1 MKKSLILMGALLLGG
16 CATSWPET
24 AYINPQIIPAN
35 QQYYSGNSITLE
47 GVDRRDAAYVIS
59 VKKREKAPVL
69 VNAYAPLG
77 QVLADKLSEGLRSQG
92 LNVGGI
98 GSTHLQ
104 LEVLQAAV
112 NVEEKTF
119 TYVTK
124 SRVSLKAT
132 ADFQGNRV
140 SKQFNATSSKEGP
153 GEPDMSDL
161 ESTLNQQLGNLLQQ
175 ILADQQLRSY
185 LKGQPG

>member
-1 MKKSLILMGALLLGG
+1 
-16 CATSWPET
+16 
-24 AYINPQIIPAN
+24 
-35 QQYYSGNSITLE
+35 
-47 GVDRRDAAYVIS
+47 
-59 VKKREKAPVL
+59 
-69 VNAYAPLG
+69 
-77 QVLADKLSEGLRSQG
+77 
-92 LNVGGI
+92 
-98 GSTHLQ
+98 
-104 LEVLQAAV
+104 
-112 NVEEKTF
+112 

>member
-1 MKKSLILMGALLLGG
+1 MKKSLILMAALALGG

-47 GVDRRDAAYVIS
+47 GIDRREAAYVIS
-59 VKKREKAPVL
+59 VKKKEKAPVL
-69 VNAYAPLG
+69 VNPYAPLG
-77 QVLADKLSEGLRSQG
+77 QILSDKLSEGLRSQG
-92 LNVGGI
+92 LNVGNTG
-98 GSTHLQ
+98 TTNLQ

-124 SRVSLKAT
+124 SKVSLRAT

-140 SKQFNATSSKEGP
+140 SKQYNASSSKEGP
-153 GEPDMSDL
+153 GQPDMSEL
-161 ESTLNQQLGNLLQQ
+161 ESTLNQQLSGLLQQ
-175 ILADQQLRSY
+175 VLADQQLRGY